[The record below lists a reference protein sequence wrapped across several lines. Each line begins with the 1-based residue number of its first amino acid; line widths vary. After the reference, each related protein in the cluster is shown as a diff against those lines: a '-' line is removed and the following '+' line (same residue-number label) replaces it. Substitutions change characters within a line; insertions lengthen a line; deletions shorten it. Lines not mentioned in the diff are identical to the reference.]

1 MADLMNGTYTYDK
14 LRGTYGNF
22 QVPAVK
28 VMINGQDALAS
39 MDLTLNEIIVT
50 LSLKYASSVEIRIS
64 NAYDIVKRSFDD
76 KMKSKFKLGTVVEI
90 ELGYLS
96 STQAVFKGFV
106 YMVGADFS
114 EAPMYVVTLMDAR
127 RLMMVSGIK
136 HILHDVKNY
145 SDAFKTAIG
154 PYSKLFSAQTEIT
167 DDKLEDPISQTTND
181 YDFVINDLIKKGK
194 TGREFFIL
202 YDKGYFRTKPQS
214 GTPIMKIELGRELL
228 NFKMDY
234 AYLDVEIE
242 VVGVDESEQK
252 SISGKAAAKSKEAQD
267 SLISETP
274 VITVVDPD
282 VNNQEKADTRAKAL
296 AAMEDNAAKTGN
308 GTCIGLPEIVP
319 GRYIEI
325 VMLEEMVNRKYY
337 ITEVKHTVGSNFFT
351 TDFEIGGW
359 I

>member
-14 LRGTYGNF
+14 LAGTYGNF
-22 QVPAVK
+22 RVPAVK
-28 VMINGQDALAS
+28 VKISGQDVLAS
-39 MDLTLNEIIVT
+39 LNLTLHEIVVT
-50 LSLKYASSVEIRIS
+50 LSLKYASSVEIKIS
-64 NAYDIVKRSFDD
+64 NAYDAVKRSFND
-76 KMKSKFKLGTVVEI
+76 KMKDKFKLGAVTEI
-90 ELGYLS
+90 ELGYMS
-96 STQAVFKGFV
+96 STQTVFKGFV

-114 EAPMYVVTLMDAR
+114 DIPLYVVTLMDAR
-127 RLMMVSGIK
+127 RLMMVSGLK

-154 PYSKLFSAQTEIT
+154 PYSKLFSAETEIT

-202 YDKGYFRTKPQS
+202 YDKAYFRTKPQS
-214 GTPIMKIELGRELL
+214 GTPVMKIELGRELIS
-228 NFKMDY
+228 FKMDY
-234 AYLDVEIE
+234 AYLDAEVEI
-242 VVGVDESEQK
+242 VGVDESEQK
-252 SISGKAAAKSKEAQD
+252 RISGKAAAKSKEAQD
-267 SLISETP
+267 SLISATP

-282 VNNQEKADTRAKAL
+282 VNNQEKADKRAKAL
-296 AAMEDNAAKTGN
+296 AVMEEDAAKTGN

-325 VMLEEMVNRKYY
+325 VMLDEMVNRKYY

-351 TDFEIGGW
+351 TNFEIGGW